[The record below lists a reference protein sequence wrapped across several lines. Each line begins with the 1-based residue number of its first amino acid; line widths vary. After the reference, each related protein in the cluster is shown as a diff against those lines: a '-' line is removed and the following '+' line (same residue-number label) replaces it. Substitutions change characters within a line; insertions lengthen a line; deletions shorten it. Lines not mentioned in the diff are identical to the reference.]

1 MSLTNPTPAPAVPPG
16 APGPHTPPDAVHCTI
31 DGFDVAVP
39 KDTLIIRAAEQVGVF
54 IPRFCDHPLL
64 EPVGACRQCLVE
76 VEGQRKP
83 VASCTMPVTEGMAV
97 RTQLSSPV
105 ADKAQQGTME
115 LLLINHPLDCP
126 TCDKGGECPLQN
138 QAMGHGRTESRFV
151 DEKRTY
157 PKPLAIS
164 TEILLDRERC
174 VLCARCTRFS
184 QQVAGDPFI
193 ELFERGALEQVA
205 IYEDE
210 PFESYFSGNTTQ
222 ICPVGALTSTQY
234 RFRARPFDLR
244 SEDSVCEHCAS
255 GCSMRTDYRR
265 GKVTRRQAGDDPAV
279 NEEWTCDKGRYAFRY
294 VTSNERLTTPL
305 VRGAD
310 GTLQPASWPEAWA
323 AAAAGLAAAREAG
336 GVGVLPGGRL
346 TVEDAYAYAKFA
358 RVALGSNDVDARARA
373 HSAEEMAFL
382 AGTVAGTGP
391 DRGGVTYD
399 ELGAAPVVL
408 LAGFEP
414 EEESPIV
421 FLRLRRAVRT
431 AKTQVY
437 DLAPFPTRAAQKLQ
451 ATVLTTLPG
460 AEARSLQAL
469 AAGTWGGPAVEALRT
484 PGAVVLA
491 GERLAEVPGA
501 FTALLEL
508 AEATGARIAWVPRR
522 AGERGALEAGAL
534 PGLLPGGRAVADPD
548 ARAEVAARWGIDAAA
563 IPPGPGMDTTGI
575 LAAVRDRRLAGLL
588 VGGVD
593 PADLPD
599 PVLAENAL
607 AEARFVVSLEMFP
620 TAVTEWADVVL
631 PVAAA
636 SEKAGS
642 YLDWEGRVRSFDATL
657 HDTGRLSD
665 ARVLHG
671 LADLMDVD
679 LRLPTPEAA
688 RAELAALGTA
698 RSAGIAGP
706 DVEAAGAP
714 SLRADEALLASWRQL
729 LDVGTLQRDEPELS
743 GTARRPVVRLGAEAA
758 TRLGVADGELVTV
771 TGPAGSV
778 TLPLLVT
785 PMPDHVVW
793 LPMRSPGSE
802 VRTHLGAGPGAVVR
816 IAAAAS
822 TVSPPTG
829 ATTMSSPTP
838 AGGVA

>member
-1 MSLTNPTPAPAVPPG
+1 MTLANPTPAPAVPPG
-16 APGPHTPPDAVHCTI
+16 TPGPHTPPDAVHCTI

-39 KDTLIIRAAEQVGVF
+39 KGTLIIRAAEQVGVF

-97 RTQLSSPV
+97 KTQLTSPV

-138 QAMGHGRTESRFV
+138 QAMGHGRTETRFV

-157 PKPLAIS
+157 PKPLPIS
-164 TEILLDRERC
+164 SQILLDRERC

-210 PFESYFSGNTTQ
+210 PFESYFAGNTTQ
-222 ICPVGALTSTQY
+222 ICPVGALTSAQY

-244 SEDSVCEHCAS
+244 SEASVCEHCAS
-255 GCSMRTDYRR
+255 GCAMRTDYRR
-265 GKVTRRQAGDDPAV
+265 GKVTRRQAGEDPAV

-294 VTSNERLTTPL
+294 ATANQRLTTPL
-305 VRGAD
+305 IRRD
-310 GTLQPASWPEAWA
+310 GELQPASWPEAWA
-323 AAAAGLAAAREAG
+323 AAAAGLLQARADG

-358 RVALGSNDVDARARA
+358 RLALGTNDVDARARA
-373 HSAEEMAFL
+373 HSAEELAFL
-382 AGTVAGTGP
+382 QAAVAGTGP
-391 DRGGVTYD
+391 ATGAVTYD
-399 ELGAAPVVL
+399 DLSAAPAVL

-421 FLRLRRAVRT
+421 FLRLRRAVRI
-431 AKTQVY
+431 AKLAVF
-437 DLAPFPTRAAQKLQ
+437 DLAPFATRAAEKLQ

-460 AEARSLQAL
+460 AEAQSLRAL
-469 AAGTWGGPAVEALRT
+469 AQGTWGGPAVEALRQ

-501 FTALLEL
+501 FSALVAL
-508 AEATGARIAWVPRR
+508 ARATGARVAWVPRR
-522 AGERGALEAGAL
+522 AGERGAVEAGAL
-534 PGLLPGGRAVADPD
+534 PTLLPGGRSV
-548 ARAEVAARWGIDAAA
+548 GDAAA
-563 IPPGPGMDTTGI
+563 RADVAGRWGVDLADVPATPGRDVTGI
-575 LAAVRDRRLAGLL
+575 LTAVRDGALAGLL

-593 PADLPD
+593 PSDLPD
-599 PVLAENAL
+599 PAL
-607 AEARFVVSLEMFP
+607 AETALASAAFVVSLEMFP

-636 SEKAGS
+636 PEKAGS

-657 HDTGRLSD
+657 HGTGQLTD
-665 ARVLHG
+665 GRVLHG
-671 LADLMDVD
+671 LADEMDVD
-679 LRLPTPEAA
+679 LRLPTVEAA
-688 RAELAALGTA
+688 RAELTALGA
-698 RSAGIAGP
+698 VRRPAEGAGLDVPPPAAPHLGP
-706 DVEAAGAP
+706 GEAV
-714 SLRADEALLASWRQL
+714 LASWRQL
-729 LDVGTLQRDEPELS
+729 LDVGTLQRDEPELA
-743 GTARRPVVRLGAEAA
+743 GTARPPVVRIGPGTAA
-758 TRLGVADGELVTV
+758 SLGVVDGDRVTV
-771 TGPAGSV
+771 SGGTGSV
-778 TLPLLVT
+778 TLPVRLT
-785 PMPDHVVW
+785 AMPDQVVW

-802 VRTHLGAGPGAVVR
+802 VRSALGTGPGGVVR
-816 IAAAAS
+816 LSVPFPA
-822 TVSPPTG
+822 PTG
-829 ATTMSSPTP
+829 GAL
-838 AGGVA
+838 

>member
-1 MSLTNPTPAPAVPPG
+1 VTLTPTNPPPAPAVPPG
-16 APGPHTPPDAVHCTI
+16 APGLHTPPDAVRCTI
-31 DGFDVAVP
+31 DGFEVAVP
-39 KDTLIIRAAEQVGVF
+39 KGTLIIRAAEQVGVF

-157 PKPLAIS
+157 PKPLPIS
-164 TEILLDRERC
+164 TQVLLDRERC

-222 ICPVGALTSTQY
+222 ICPVGALTSAQY

-255 GCSMRTDYRR
+255 GCAMRTDYRR

-294 VTSNERLTTPL
+294 ATANERLTTPL
-305 VRGAD
+305 VRRNGV
-310 GTLQPASWPEAWA
+310 LESASWPEAWA
-323 AAAAGLAAAREAG
+323 AAAAGLLEARAAG

-346 TVEDAYAYAKFA
+346 TLEDAYAWASFA
-358 RVALGSNDVDARARA
+358 RVALGTNDVDARARA
-373 HSAEEMAFL
+373 HSAEELAFL
-382 AGTVAGTGP
+382 AATVAGTGP
-391 DRGGVTYD
+391 VTGAVTYD
-399 ELGAAPVVL
+399 DLGSAPAVL
-408 LAGFEP
+408 LAGLEP
-414 EEESPIV
+414 EEESPIL

-431 AKTQVY
+431 RKLPVF
-437 DLAPFPTRAAQKLQ
+437 DLAPFATRAARKLE

-460 AEARSLQAL
+460 AEARSLHAL
-469 AAGTWGGPAVEALRT
+469 AEGNWGGPAVEALRQ
-484 PGAVVLA
+484 PGAVLLA

-501 FTALLEL
+501 LSALVALSR
-508 AEATGARIAWVPRR
+508 ASGARLAWVPRR
-522 AGERGALEAGAL
+522 AGERGAVEAGAL
-534 PGLLPGGRAVADPD
+534 PNLLPGGRRVEDEV
-548 ARAEVAARWGIDAAA
+548 ARAELAAVWGIDPAAVPA
-563 IPPGPGMDTTGI
+563 VPGRDTTGI
-575 LAAVRDRRLAGLL
+575 LTAARSGRLPGLL

-593 PADLPD
+593 PDDLPD
-599 PVLAENAL
+599 PAL
-607 AEARFVVSLEMFP
+607 AIAALDAAAFVVSLEMFP
-620 TAVTEWADVVL
+620 SAVTERADVVL

-642 YLDWEGRVRSFDATL
+642 YLDWEGRLRSFDATL
-657 HDTGRLSD
+657 HGTGRLTD
-665 ARVLHG
+665 GRVLHG
-671 LADLMDVD
+671 LAEEMDVD
-679 LRLPTPEAA
+679 LRLPTPQVA
-688 RAELAALGTA
+688 LAALSALGA
-698 RSAGIAGP
+698 RRS
-706 DVEAAGAP
+706 AAGAP
-714 SLRADEALLASWRQL
+714 GPDVAPPVAPVLRDDEAVLASWRQL
-729 LDVGTLQRDEPELS
+729 LDVGTLQRDEPELA
-743 GTARRPVVRLGAEAA
+743 GTARRPLARIAPGTAARLG
-758 TRLGVADGELVTV
+758 LVDGELLTVSGV
-771 TGPAGSV
+771 TGSIS
-778 TLPLLVT
+778 LPVAIT
-785 PMPDHVVW
+785 PMPDQVVW

-802 VRTHLGAGPGAVVR
+802 IRTGLGAGPGAVVR
-816 IAAAAS
+816 LARTAA
-822 TVSPPTG
+822 VVG
-829 ATTMSSPTP
+829 E
-838 AGGVA
+838 VVR

>member
-1 MSLTNPTPAPAVPPG
+1 M
-16 APGPHTPPDAVHCTI
+16 HCTI
-31 DGFDVAVP
+31 DGFEVAVP
-39 KDTLIIRAAEQVGVF
+39 KGTLIIRAAEQIGVQ

-83 VASCTMPVTEGMAV
+83 AASCTVPVTEGMV
-97 RTQLSSPV
+97 IRTQLTSEV

-126 TCDKGGECPLQN
+126 VCDKGGECPLQN
-138 QAMGHGRTESRFV
+138 QAMSNGRAESRFV
-151 DEKRTY
+151 DVKRTY

-164 TEILLDRERC
+164 SEILLDRERC

-222 ICPVGALTSTQY
+222 ICPVGALTSAQY

-244 SEDSVCEHCAS
+244 SEPSVCEHCAS
-255 GCSMRTDYRR
+255 GCAQRTDYRR
-265 GKVTRRQAGDDPAV
+265 GKVTRRLAGEDPEV
-279 NEEWTCDKGRYAFRY
+279 NEEWNCDKGRFAFRY
-294 VTSNERLTTPL
+294 ATSNARLTTPL

-310 GTLQPASWPEAWA
+310 GELHPASWPEAWA
-323 AAAAGLAAAREAG
+323 AAAAGLLLARDEG

-358 RVALGSNDVDARARA
+358 RVALGTNDVDARARA
-373 HSAEEMAFL
+373 HSAEELAFL
-382 AGTVAGTGP
+382 GAAVAGSGPATGA
-391 DRGGVTYD
+391 VTYD
-399 ELGAAPVVL
+399 DLSHASSVL

-431 AKTQVY
+431 RGLPVF
-437 DLAPFPTRAAQKLQ
+437 DLAPFATRADEKLQ

-460 AEARSLQAL
+460 AEAQSLRAL
-469 AAGTWGGPAVEALRT
+469 TDGSWGGAAPDALRK
-484 PGAVVLA
+484 PGAIVLA

-501 FTALLEL
+501 FSALLALSRE
-508 AEATGARIAWVPRR
+508 TGARVAWVPRR
-522 AGERGALEAGAL
+522 AGERGAVEAGAL
-534 PGLLPGGRAVADPD
+534 PSLLPGGRSVGDAA
-548 ARAEVAARWGIDAAA
+548 ARAEVAERWGIDIAEVPSTPGRDLTA
-563 IPPGPGMDTTGI
+563 ILT
-575 LAAVRDRRLAGLL
+575 AVRDGELPGLL

-599 PVLAENAL
+599 PAL
-607 AEARFVVSLEMFP
+607 AAAALEAADFVVSLEMFP
-620 TAVTEWADVVL
+620 TAVTAVADVVL

-636 SEKAGS
+636 AEKAGT
-642 YLDWEGRVRSFDATL
+642 YLDWEGRPRSFDATL
-657 HDTGRLSD
+657 HGTGQLPDS
-665 ARVLHG
+665 RVLQG
-671 LADLMDVD
+671 LADEMDAD

-688 RAELAALGTA
+688 RAEIAALGTA
-698 RSAGIAGP
+698 RRLGEGVGL
-706 DVEAAGAP
+706 DVRPVAAP
-714 SLRADEALLASWRQL
+714 SLGADEAVLATWRQL
-729 LDVGTLQRDEPELS
+729 LDVGTLQADEPELA
-743 GTARRPVVRLGAEAA
+743 GTARPAVARIGVEAAARLG
-758 TRLGVADGELVTV
+758 LADGDRLTV
-771 TGPAGSV
+771 SGATGSV
-778 TLPLLVT
+778 SLPVAIT
-785 PMPDHVVW
+785 AMPDQVVW

-802 VRTHLGAGPGAVVR
+802 VRAQLGAGPGGVVR
-816 IAAAAS
+816 LSGDAR
-822 TVSPPTG
+822 
-829 ATTMSSPTP
+829 
-838 AGGVA
+838 

>member
-1 MSLTNPTPAPAVPPG
+1 MTLTNPTPAPAVPPG
-16 APGPHTPPDAVHCTI
+16 APGPHTPPDAVHLTI

-265 GKVTRRQAGDDPAV
+265 GKVTRRQAGEDPAV

-294 VTSNERLTTPL
+294 VTANQRLTTPL
-305 VRGAD
+305 VRDAD

-358 RVALGSNDVDARARA
+358 RVALGTNDVDARARA
-373 HSAEEMAFL
+373 HSAEELAFL
-382 AGTVAGTGP
+382 AGSVAGTGP
-391 DRGGVTYD
+391 GRGGVTYD
-399 ELGAAPVVL
+399 ELGSAPVVL
-408 LAGFEP
+408 LAGLEP

-421 FLRLRRAVRT
+421 FLRLRKGVRT
-431 AKTQVY
+431 KRTQVF

-460 AEARSLQAL
+460 AEARSLEAL
-469 AAGTWGGPAVEALRT
+469 GAGTWGGPAVEALRQ

-508 AEATGARIAWVPRR
+508 ARVTGARVAWVPRR
-522 AGERGALEAGAL
+522 AGERGAVEAGAL
-534 PGLLPGGRAVADPD
+534 PGLLPGGRVVADPA
-548 ARAEVAARWGIDAAA
+548 ARAEVAARWGIAEAGIPAA
-563 IPPGPGMDTTGI
+563 PGLDTTGI
-575 LAAVRDRRLAGLL
+575 LTAARDGRLAGLL

-599 PVLAENAL
+599 PVLAEAAL

-620 TAVTEWADVVL
+620 TAVTARADVVL

-636 SEKAGS
+636 AEKAGS

-657 HDTGRLSD
+657 HDTGRLTD
-665 ARVLHG
+665 GRVLHG

-698 RSAGIAGP
+698 RAGGTVAGP
-706 DVEAAGAP
+706 DVAPAGAP
-714 SLRADEALLASWRQL
+714 SLRGDEALLASWRQL

-743 GTARRPVVRLGAEAA
+743 GTARRPVVRLAAEAA
-758 TRLGVADGELVTV
+758 ARLGVAENELVTV
-771 TGPAGSV
+771 TGPSGSV
-778 TLPLLVT
+778 TLPLAVT

-802 VRTHLGAGPGAVVR
+802 VRTGLGAGPGAVVR
-816 IAAAAS
+816 LA
-822 TVSPPTG
+822 VPVPTP
-829 ATTMSSPTP
+829 ATP
-838 AGGVA
+838 AGGAA

>member
-1 MSLTNPTPAPAVPPG
+1 MTLTTPGPAPAVPPG
-16 APGPHTPPDAVHCTI
+16 SPGPHTPPNAVHCTI
-31 DGFDVAVP
+31 DGFEVAVP
-39 KDTLIIRAAEQVGVF
+39 KGTLIIRAAEQIGVQ

-97 RTQLSSPV
+97 HTQLTSAV

-115 LLLINHPLDCP
+115 LLLVNHPLDCP
-126 TCDKGGECPLQN
+126 VCDKGGECPLQN
-138 QAMGHGRTESRFV
+138 QAMSNGRTETRFV
-151 DEKRTY
+151 DVKRTY
-157 PKPLAIS
+157 PKPLPIS
-164 TEILLDRERC
+164 SEILLDRERC

-222 ICPVGALTSTQY
+222 ICPVGALTSAQY

-244 SEDSVCEHCAS
+244 SEPSVCEHCAS
-255 GCSMRTDYRR
+255 GCAQRTDYRR
-265 GKVTRRQAGDDPAV
+265 GKVTRRLAGEDPAV
-279 NEEWTCDKGRYAFRY
+279 NEEWNCDKGRFAFRY
-294 VTSNERLTTPL
+294 VTSNQRLTTPL
-305 VRGAD
+305 VRGAE

-323 AAAAGLAAAREAG
+323 AAAAGLLAAREDG

-346 TVEDAYAYAKFA
+346 TAEDAYAYAKFA
-358 RVALGSNDVDARARA
+358 RVALGTNDVDARARA
-373 HSAEEMAFL
+373 HSAEELAFL
-382 AGTVAGTGP
+382 AATVAGTGP
-391 DRGGVTYD
+391 ASGGVTYD
-399 ELGAAPVVL
+399 ELAAAPAVL

-431 AKTQVY
+431 RNLQVF
-437 DLAPFPTRAAQKLQ
+437 DLAPFATRAAEKLL

-460 AEARSLQAL
+460 AEARSLHAL
-469 AAGTWGGPAVEALRT
+469 AEGTWGGPAVEALRR

-501 FTALLEL
+501 FSALLAL
-508 AEATGARIAWVPRR
+508 SRATGVRIAWVPRR
-522 AGERGALEAGAL
+522 AGERGAVEAGAL
-534 PGLLPGGRAVADPD
+534 PNLLPGGRSVGDAA
-548 ARAEVAARWGIDAAA
+548 ARAELGAVWGAELPAAPGRDVTA
-563 IPPGPGMDTTGI
+563 ILT
-575 LAAVRDRRLAGLL
+575 AVRDGRLKGLL

-599 PVLAENAL
+599 PALGEAAL
-607 AEARFVVSLEMFP
+607 ASAGFVVSLEMFP

-636 SEKAGS
+636 AEKAGS

-657 HDTGRLSD
+657 HGTGQLPDS
-665 ARVLHG
+665 RVLQG
-671 LADLMDVD
+671 LADEMDVD

-688 RAELAALGTA
+688 RAELAALGVA
-698 RSAGIAGP
+698 RRPAEGVGLDVPPPPAPDTEGP
-706 DVEAAGAP
+706 GELAV
-714 SLRADEALLASWRQL
+714 LASWRQL
-729 LDVGTLQRDEPELS
+729 LDVGTLQRDEPELA
-743 GTARRPVVRLGAEAA
+743 GTARPSIARVGPDAAARLG
-758 TRLGVADGELVTV
+758 LADGDRLTV
-771 TGPAGSV
+771 SGATGSV
-778 TLPLLVT
+778 TLPVRVT

-802 VRTHLGAGPGAVVR
+802 VRSDLGTGPGGVVR
-816 IAAAAS
+816 LS
-822 TVSPPTG
+822 V
-829 ATTMSSPTP
+829 
-838 AGGVA
+838 GGVA

>member
-1 MSLTNPTPAPAVPPG
+1 MTLTTPGPAPAVPPG
-16 APGPHTPPDAVHCTI
+16 TPGPHTPPDAVHCTI
-31 DGFDVAVP
+31 DGFEVAVP

-205 IYEDE
+205 INEDE

-244 SEDSVCEHCAS
+244 SEASVCEHCAS
-255 GCSMRTDYRR
+255 GCAMRTDFRR
-265 GKVTRRQAGDDPAV
+265 GKVTRRQAGEDPAV

-305 VRGAD
+305 VRDAD
-310 GTLQPASWPEAWA
+310 GMLQPASWPEAWA

-358 RVALGSNDVDARARA
+358 RLALGTNDVDARARA
-373 HSAEEMAFL
+373 HSAEELAFL
-382 AGTVAGTGP
+382 STAVAGTGP
-391 DRGGVTYD
+391 GRGGVTYA

-408 LAGFEP
+408 LAGLEP

-421 FLRLRRAVRT
+421 FLRLRTAVRRKQ
-431 AKTQVY
+431 AQVF

-460 AEARSLQAL
+460 AEARSLEAL
-469 AAGTWGGPAVEALRT
+469 ALGTWGGPAVAALRQ

-501 FTALLEL
+501 FTALVQL
-508 AEATGARIAWVPRR
+508 AQATGARIAWVPRR
-522 AGERGALEAGAL
+522 AGERGAVEAGAL
-534 PGLLPGGRAVADPD
+534 PALLPGGRSVD
-548 ARAEVAARWGIDAAA
+548 DAAA
-563 IPPGPGMDTTGI
+563 RADVGALWGAEVPAAPGRDTTGI
-575 LAAVRDRRLAGLL
+575 LTAVRDRRLAGLL

-599 PVLAENAL
+599 PVLAGNAL

-636 SEKAGS
+636 SEKPGS

-671 LADLMDVD
+671 LADSMDVD

-698 RSAGIAGP
+698 RSAGVAGP
-706 DVEAAGAP
+706 DVHAVGAP
-714 SLRADEALLASWRQL
+714 SMRADEALLASWRQL
-729 LDVGTLQRDEPELS
+729 LDAGTLQRDEPELS
-743 GTARRPVVRLGAEAA
+743 GTARRAVVRLAAEAA
-758 TRLGVADGELVTV
+758 ARLGAVDGDPVTV

-793 LPMRSPGSE
+793 LPMRSAGSQ
-802 VRTHLGAGPGAVVR
+802 VRTDLGAGPGAVVR
-816 IAAAAS
+816 LTAS
-822 TVSPPTG
+822 APALG
-829 ATTMSSPTP
+829 P
-838 AGGVA
+838 AGGAA

>member
-1 MSLTNPTPAPAVPPG
+1 VTLTNPTPAPAVPPG
-16 APGPHTPPDAVHCTI
+16 TPGPHTPADAVHCTV

-39 KDTLIIRAAEQVGVF
+39 KGTLIIRAAEQVGVF

-97 RTQLSSPV
+97 KTQLTSPV

-138 QAMGHGRTESRFV
+138 QAMGHGRTETRFV

-157 PKPLAIS
+157 PKPLPIS
-164 TEILLDRERC
+164 SQVLLDRERC

-222 ICPVGALTSTQY
+222 ICPVGALTSAQY

-244 SEDSVCEHCAS
+244 SEPSVCEHCAS
-255 GCSMRTDYRR
+255 GCAQRTDYRR
-265 GKVTRRQAGDDPAV
+265 GKVTRRLAGDDPEV
-279 NEEWTCDKGRYAFRY
+279 NEEWNCDKGRYAFRY
-294 VTSNERLTTPL
+294 VSANARLTTPL

-323 AAAAGLAAAREAG
+323 VAAAGLLAAREDG

-358 RVALGSNDVDARARA
+358 RVALGTNDVDARARA
-373 HSAEEMAFL
+373 HSAEEAAFL
-382 AGTVAGTGP
+382 AAAVAGTGP
-391 DRGGVTYD
+391 ANGAVTYD
-399 ELGAAPVVL
+399 DLSNASAVL

-431 AKTQVY
+431 TGLPVF
-437 DLAPFPTRAAQKLQ
+437 DLAPFTTRAAEKLQ
-451 ATVLTTLPG
+451 ATVLATLPG
-460 AEARSLQAL
+460 AEAQSLRAL
-469 AAGTWGGPAVEALRT
+469 ADGSWGGPAVEALRL
-484 PGAVVLA
+484 PGAIVLA

-501 FTALLEL
+501 FSALLAL
-508 AEATGARIAWVPRR
+508 AGATGARVGWVPRR
-522 AGERGALEAGAL
+522 AGERGAVEAGAL
-534 PGLLPGGRAVADPD
+534 PNLLPGGRGVADPT
-548 ARAEVAARWGIDAAA
+548 ARAEVAALWGAELPAT
-563 IPPGPGMDTTGI
+563 PGRDTTGI
-575 LAAVRDRRLAGLL
+575 LTAVRDGQLSGLL

-599 PVLAENAL
+599 PAL
-607 AEARFVVSLEMFP
+607 AEAALASAGFVVSLEMFP
-620 TAVTEWADVVL
+620 SAVTEWADVVL
-631 PVAAA
+631 PVASAA
-636 SEKAGS
+636 EKAGS

-657 HDTGRLSD
+657 HSTGQLPD
-665 ARVLHG
+665 GRVLQG
-671 LADLMDVD
+671 LADEMGAD
-679 LRLPTPEAA
+679 LRLPAPEAA
-688 RAELAALGTA
+688 RAELAALGSA
-698 RSAGIAGP
+698 RRPGEGAGLDVAPAPAP
-706 DVEAAGAP
+706 D
-714 SLRADEALLASWRQL
+714 LREDEAVLASWRQL
-729 LDVGTLQRDEPELS
+729 LDVGTLQRDEPELA
-743 GTARRPVVRLGAEAA
+743 GTARPPVVRIGTAA
-758 TRLGVADGELVTV
+758 ARRLGVADGDGLTV
-771 TGPAGSV
+771 SGATGSV
-778 TLPLLVT
+778 TLPVRVT
-785 PMPDHVVW
+785 AMPDRVVW
-793 LPMRSPGSE
+793 LPMRAPGSE
-802 VRTHLGAGPGAVVR
+802 IRTDLGTGPGGVVR
-816 IAAAAS
+816 LAA
-822 TVSPPTG
+822 
-829 ATTMSSPTP
+829 SSPTHTG
-838 AGGVA
+838 ALR

>member
-1 MSLTNPTPAPAVPPG
+1 VTLTPTNPPPAPAVPPG

-39 KDTLIIRAAEQVGVF
+39 KGTLIIRAAEQIGVF

-97 RTQLSSPV
+97 KTQLTSAV
-105 ADKAQQGTME
+105 ADKSQQGTME

-138 QAMGHGRTESRFV
+138 QALSNGRTESRFV

-157 PKPLAIS
+157 PKPLPIS

-205 IYEDE
+205 IYQDE

-222 ICPVGALTSTQY
+222 ICPVGALTSAQY

-244 SEDSVCEHCAS
+244 SEDSACEHCAS
-255 GCSMRTDYRR
+255 GCAMRTDYRR
-265 GKVTRRQAGDDPAV
+265 GRVTRRLAREDAAV

-294 VTSNERLTTPL
+294 ATSNERLTTPL
-305 VRGAD
+305 VRRD
-310 GTLQPASWPEAWA
+310 GELQPASWPEAWA
-323 AAAAGLAAAREAG
+323 AAAAGLLEAREDG

-358 RVALGSNDVDARARA
+358 RVALGTNDVDARARA
-373 HSAEEMAFL
+373 HSAEEAAFL
-382 AGTVAGTGP
+382 AAVVAGTGP
-391 DRGGVTYD
+391 GTGAVTYD
-399 ELGAAPVVL
+399 DLSAAPAVL

-431 AKTQVY
+431 SGLRVF
-437 DLAPFPTRAAQKLQ
+437 DLAPFATRAAGKLD
-451 ATVLTTLPG
+451 ATVLAALPG
-460 AEARSLQAL
+460 AEAQSLRAL
-469 AAGTWGGPAVEALRT
+469 AEGTWGGPALEALRA

-501 FTALLEL
+501 FSALVAL
-508 AEATGARIAWVPRR
+508 ARATGARLAWVPRR
-522 AGERGALEAGAL
+522 AGERGAVEAGAL
-534 PGLLPGGRAVADPD
+534 PNLLPGGRGVGDAT
-548 ARAEVAARWGIDAAA
+548 ARAEVGALWGID
-563 IPPGPGMDTTGI
+563 PGAMPATPGRDTTGI
-575 LAAVRDRRLAGLL
+575 LTALRDGELTGLV

-593 PADLPD
+593 TADLPD
-599 PVLAENAL
+599 PAL
-607 AEARFVVSLEMFP
+607 AETALASAGFVVSLEMFP
-620 TAVTEWADVVL
+620 GAVTEWADVVL

-657 HDTGRLSD
+657 HGTGMLPD
-665 ARVLHG
+665 GRVLQG
-671 LADLMDVD
+671 IADAMVEMDGDTAD
-679 LRLPTPEAA
+679 LRLPAPEAA
-688 RAELAALGTA
+688 RAELAALGA
-698 RSAGIAGP
+698 VRRPGEGAGL
-706 DVEAAGAP
+706 DVRPAP
-714 SLRADEALLASWRQL
+714 VHAVDGDQALLASWRQL

-743 GTARRPVVRLGAEAA
+743 GTARQPVARIGPDAAVRLG
-758 TRLGVADGELVTV
+758 LADGDRLTV
-771 TGPAGSV
+771 GGATGAIS
-778 TLPLLVT
+778 LPVRIT

-802 VRTHLGAGPGAVVR
+802 VRSALGTAPGGVVR
-816 IAAAAS
+816 LS
-822 TVSPPTG
+822 
-829 ATTMSSPTP
+829 